1 MNFKTKISEIG
12 KFIDSKFS
20 ISGEKQEADATRKN
34 FLHFLIRGI
43 PFVGAFGIVF
53 FFLGYIQLASAFG
66 IYTISELL
74 LLLAFILKRKHTILF
89 ILINQYF
96 FIVFSFA
103 AVLYFGGILYSGG
116 TVFIGLAGVLLSLSF
131 LSPNQIKYLF
141 ITYICSII
149 AEALLQPILVPVAE
163 LTPSLNLLLF
173 VLHLLVI
180 SFFVYITLREYLQQS
195 LKAKKMEAEHLK
207 DLDEIKTKFYTNI
220 THEFRTPLTVILGLT
235 NPSLKM
241 NLAQLK
247 KNISII
253 RRNGNRLLQLVNQ
266 MLDLSK
272 LEAKAMQLSYIQS
285 NIFPF
290 MHSVIEP
297 FIHLANKKNIQ
308 FQFLCNPKE
317 LTMDFDP
324 EKMESIVSNLLSN
337 AIKYTPQ
344 GGSINFSVSVQS
356 PEHPGNTYGYSPLPE
371 REYNSTQL
379 FSIRVKDSGP
389 GIEKSEIP
397 KIFERFYQVESDKA
411 SRNEGSGLGLLLV
424 KEMVNLLHGNLF
436 ISSTPGKG
444 TEMTVLLPISNRTKK
459 TEFEEVFT
467 MQVEGEDVNNLN
479 KTKVRNGKELPVLLI
494 IEDNHD
500 VAAYIKMVTDKK
512 YELLSAENGI
522 KGIELAQENIPD
534 IIISDILM
542 PGINGY
548 EVCAT
553 LKNDFRTS
561 HIPIVLLTAKTDK
574 ESQIIGYGKGADAY
588 IAKPF
593 DPHELLVRL
602 EKLIDIRE
610 SLKTKYKTL
619 ALVSE
624 LEIEETQDPD
634 ELFLLKTKD
643 IMKRNYSEDSFSADI
658 LSKELGVSRSQLF
671 RKLKALTGL
680 SASRFINFYR
690 LTVAKQKILKSS
702 LNISEIAYE
711 VGFKD
716 PAYFSRLFTKEF
728 GSAPTLFRLN
738 TSDNT
743 SDHS

>member
-1 MNFKTKISEIG
+1 MNFSTKINEIG
-12 KFIDSKFS
+12 RLIDNYFTLPGDKP
-20 ISGEKQEADATRKN
+20 EALATRKN
-34 FLHFLIRGI
+34 FFFFLVRGI
-43 PFVGAFGIVF
+43 PLVATLGIVF
-53 FFLGYIQLASAFG
+53 FFQGCIHLATAFW
-66 IYTISELL
+66 IFTVSELFIL
-74 LLLAFILKRKHTILF
+74 LIFMLKRKHTILF
-89 ILINQYF
+89 VLINQYF
-96 FIVFSFA
+96 YILFSFV
-103 AVLYFGGILYSGG
+103 AVVYFGGILYSGG
-116 TVFIGLAGVLLSLSF
+116 TVFIGLAGALVSLSF

-141 ITYICSII
+141 IIYICSII
-149 AEALLQPILVPVAE
+149 IEAFLQPLLVPVPE
-163 LTPSLNLLLF
+163 LTPGLNLLLF

-180 SFFVYITLREYLQQS
+180 SFSLYITLRTYLQQS

-207 DLDEIKTKFYTNI
+207 ELDKIKTKFYTNI

-241 NLAQLK
+241 NSTKLK
-247 KNISII
+247 KNISLI

-272 LEAKAMQLSYIQS
+272 LEAKAMQVSYIQS
-285 NIFPF
+285 DICPF
-290 MHSVIEP
+290 IHSLIEP
-297 FIHLANKKNIQ
+297 FTHLANKKNIR
-308 FQFLCNPKE
+308 FQFSTEQKE
-317 LTMDFDP
+317 LNMDFDP

-337 AIKYTPQ
+337 AIRYTPQ

-356 PEHPGNTYGYSPLPE
+356 PEHPENTYGYSPLPV
-371 REYNSTQL
+371 REYNSSQL
-379 FSIRVKDSGP
+379 LSIRIKDSGP

-397 KIFERFYQVESDKA
+397 KIFERFYQVESDTA

-424 KEMVNLLHGNLF
+424 KEMVNLLHGNIF

-444 TEMTVLLPISNRTKK
+444 TEMKVLLPISNKAKK
-459 TEFEEVFT
+459 TEFEEEFT
-467 MQVEGEDVNNLN
+467 MQGEGEEVKNLN
-479 KTKVRNGKELPVLLI
+479 KTKVRNDKELPVLLI

-512 YELLSAENGI
+512 YELLSSENGI
-522 KGIELAQENIPD
+522 KGIEIAQENIPD

-561 HIPIVLLTAKTDK
+561 HIPIVLLTARTDK
-574 ESQIIGYGKGADAY
+574 ESQITGYEKGADAY
-588 IAKPF
+588 VTKPF
-593 DPHELLVRL
+593 DPRELLVRL
-602 EKLIDIRE
+602 EKLIEMRE
-610 SLKTKYKTL
+610 NLKTKYKTL
-619 ALVSE
+619 SLVPEPDMEESRDPE
-624 LEIEETQDPD
+624 EI
-634 ELFLLKTKD
+634 FLLKTKE
-643 IMKRNYSEDSFSADI
+643 ILNRYYSEDSFNAEA
-658 LSKELGVSRSQLF
+658 LSQQLGISRSQLF

-690 LTVAKQKILKSS
+690 LSVAKQKVLKSN

-711 VGFKD
+711 VGFND